1 MAHTV
6 LYGGVLH
13 RITAGTMDPGYIV
26 MENGKILEVAEGEP
40 ASGPGADMIDLKG
53 KHVMPGLIDCHT
65 HLGILEEK
73 MGEIGKDN
81 NETSMPLAP
90 GLRALD
96 GVNPNDPGFADALR
110 NGITTVMT
118 GPGSNIPVGGLN
130 LALKTHGSIIDRM
143 VIKDPTG
150 LKIALGENPI
160 KTFSQGNEM
169 PVTRMGTAALIRSL
183 FLRAQ
188 DYAGL
193 KAQGRLEYRDLNM
206 EAVLLALNGDIPI
219 RVHAHRAD
227 DIVTGIRLAEE
238 FGLRIVIEHGT
249 EAYLIRDY
257 LKEKNVPVAI
267 GPMITPRDKMELK
280 NRSYDTAREL
290 AEAGVMIAIITD
302 HPYNSIEHLRLS
314 AIIAH
319 QEGLSGPDAL
329 KAITINPASI
339 LGIDDRLGSL
349 DAGKDADIVVLNGHP
364 LDMDSKVERVYIS
377 GDLVYQRGRQDED
390 S

>member
-1 MAHTV
+1 MSITV

-13 RITAGTMDPGYIV
+13 TITAGTMDPGYIV
-26 MENGKILEVAEGEP
+26 IGDGKILKVAEGDP
-40 ASGPGADMIDLKG
+40 VRIPDADMVDLKE
-53 KHVMPGLIDCHT
+53 KHIMPGLIDCHT

-73 MGEIGKDN
+73 VGEIGKDN
-81 NETSMPLAP
+81 NETSVPLAP

-96 GVNPNDPGFADALR
+96 GVNPNDPGFSDALKS
-110 NGITTVMT
+110 GVTTVMT

-130 LALKTHGSIIDRM
+130 LAVKTYGNIIDKM
-143 VIKDPTG
+143 VVRQPAG
-150 LKIALGENPI
+150 LKLALGENPI
-160 KTFSQGNEM
+160 KTFGQADDM

-188 DYAGL
+188 DYAML
-193 KAQGRLEYRDLNM
+193 MAQGKLEYRDLNM
-206 EAVLLALNGDIPI
+206 EAALLALNGEIPV

-227 DIVTGIRLAEE
+227 DIATGIRLAEE
-238 FGLRIVIEHGT
+238 FGMRLVIEHGT
-249 EAYLIRDY
+249 EAYLVKDY
-257 LKEKNVPVAI
+257 LKEKNVPVAV

-319 QEGLSGPDAL
+319 QEGLPEADAL
-329 KAITINPASI
+329 KAITINPARI

-349 DAGKDADIVVLNGHP
+349 EPGKDADIAVLNGHP
-364 LDMDSKVERVYIS
+364 LDMDTKVERVYVS
-377 GDLVYQRGRQDED
+377 GELVYYRGNKV
-390 S
+390 